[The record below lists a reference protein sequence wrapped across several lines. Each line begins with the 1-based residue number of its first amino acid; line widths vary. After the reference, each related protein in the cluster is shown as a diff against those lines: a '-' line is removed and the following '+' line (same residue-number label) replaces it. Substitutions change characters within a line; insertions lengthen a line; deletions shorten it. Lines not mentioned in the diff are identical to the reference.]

1 MGAIANMRPDLFK
14 CILAEVP
21 AVDVLNNL
29 LIRSI
34 DNSAAHFGLY
44 GDPNIKEYY
53 DYIKSFHLTRML
65 KNRNIPRCCLPR
77 G

>member
-1 MGAIANMRPDLFK
+1 MGAIANMRPDLFN

-29 LIRSI
+29 FDSSI
-34 DNSAAHFGLY
+34 DNSAVHYGLY

-53 DYIKSFHLTRML
+53 DYIKSYSPYENVKEQEYPKMLLTT
-65 KNRNIPRCCLPR
+65 